1 MGVICSNVGLYSVK
15 SLEHN
20 SSDELWMSSFG
31 DNQTT
36 QSAFITIMIKP
47 LLTIVQVLGIQP

>member
-15 SLEHN
+15 SLERN

-47 LLTIVQVLGIQP
+47 SLTIVQVLGIQP